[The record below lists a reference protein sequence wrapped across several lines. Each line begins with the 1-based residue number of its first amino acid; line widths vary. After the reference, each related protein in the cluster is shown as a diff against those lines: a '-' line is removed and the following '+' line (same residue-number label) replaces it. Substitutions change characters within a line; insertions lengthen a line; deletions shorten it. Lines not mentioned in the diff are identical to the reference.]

1 MLVHL
6 HNESGVHAL
15 RQEATAFLKVV
26 FLKICD
32 CVGCLQIGS
41 HIIIRGLSINAYCT
55 LRGRD
60 QRLKC
65 AIISIFYGAV
75 LYLPNFRKIQ
85 HT

>member
-1 MLVHL
+1 MLVTL
-6 HNESGVHAL
+6 
-15 RQEATAFLKVV
+15 
-26 FLKICD
+26 
-32 CVGCLQIGS
+32 
-41 HIIIRGLSINAYCT
+41 IIIDIRKLFCRDTYVYCT

-85 HT
+85 HTWANIALLAKTHFRRYLAYPAIK